1 MAATIEQITLN
12 FSVPF
17 NISLQVGSDIIYY
30 KDGSTGDVY
39 KLGTCIAKTA
49 TSITCEISSATPPP
63 DSTNDYIFFVK
74 DNSANTSGI
83 VGYHGT
89 VDIEVTSTN
98 KKELFAVNTE
108 VFISS

>member
-1 MAATIEQITLN
+1 MASLENITIN

-17 NISLQVGSDIIYY
+17 NVSLQVGSDVVYY
-30 KDGSTGDVY
+30 KDGTTGDVY
-39 KLGTCIAKTA
+39 KLGKCIAKTA
-49 TSITCEISSATPPP
+49 TSITCEIISSTPPP

-89 VDIEVTSTN
+89 VDMEVTSTD

>member
-1 MAATIEQITLN
+1 MASVENITLN
-12 FSVPF
+12 FSIPF
-17 NISLQVGSDIIYY
+17 NVSLQVGSDVIYY
-30 KDGSTGDVY
+30 KDGTTGDVHR
-39 KLGTCIAKTA
+39 LGTCIAKTA
-49 TSITCEISSATPPP
+49 TSITCEILSTTLPP
-63 DSTNDYIFFVK
+63 DNTNDYIFFVK

-89 VDIEVTSTN
+89 VDMEVTSTD

>member
-1 MAATIEQITLN
+1 MASLENITINFAFPLN
-12 FSVPF
+12 VS
-17 NISLQVGSDIIYY
+17 IQVGSDVVYY
-30 KDGSTGDVY
+30 KDGTTEDVY
-39 KLGTCIAKTA
+39 RLGKCIAKTA
-49 TSITCEISSATPPP
+49 TSITCEISSITPPP

-89 VDIEVTSTN
+89 VDMEVTSTD

>member
-1 MAATIEQITLN
+1 MASVENITIN

-17 NISLQVGSDIIYY
+17 NVSLQVGSDIIYY
-30 KDGSTGDVY
+30 KDGVSGDVVRMG
-39 KLGTCIAKTA
+39 KCIAKTT

-89 VDIEVTSTN
+89 VDMEVTSTD

>member
-1 MAATIEQITLN
+1 MASLENITIN

-17 NISLQVGSDIIYY
+17 NVSLQVGSDVIYY
-30 KDGSTGDVY
+30 KDGTTGDVY
-39 KLGTCIAKTA
+39 KLGKCIAKTA
-49 TSITCEISSATPPP
+49 TSITCEISSVTPPP
-63 DSTNDYIFFVK
+63 DSTNDFIFFVK

-89 VDIEVTSTN
+89 VDMEVTSTD

>member
-1 MAATIEQITLN
+1 MASIENITIN

-17 NISLQVGSDIIYY
+17 NVSLQVGSDIVYY
-30 KDGSTGDVY
+30 KDGNTGDIVQMG
-39 KLGTCIAKTA
+39 KCIAKTN
-49 TSITCEISSATPPP
+49 TSITCEISSLTPPP
-63 DSTNDYIFFVK
+63 DNVNDFIFFVK
-74 DNSANTSGI
+74 NNAANTSGI

-89 VDIEVTSTN
+89 VNMEVTSTD

>member
-1 MAATIEQITLN
+1 MATVESITIN

-17 NISLQVGSDIIYY
+17 NVSLQEGTDVIYY
-30 KDGSTGDVY
+30 KDSVTGDVY
-39 KLGTCIAKTA
+39 RLGVVTAKTD
-49 TSITCEISSATPPP
+49 TSITCQISSLTPPP
-63 DSTNDYIFFVK
+63 DSTNDFIFFMK
-74 DNSANTSGI
+74 DNDANTSGI

-89 VDIEVTSTN
+89 VDMEVTSTD

>member
-1 MAATIEQITLN
+1 MASLENITIN

-17 NISLQVGSDIIYY
+17 NVSLQVGSDIIYY
-30 KDGSTGDVY
+30 KDGNTGDVVRM
-39 KLGTCIAKTA
+39 GRCIAKTA
-49 TSITCEISSATPPP
+49 TSVTCEISSVTPPP
-63 DSTNDYIFFVK
+63 DNSNDYIFFVK

-89 VDIEVTSTN
+89 VDMEVTSTD

>member
-1 MAATIEQITLN
+1 MAALENITIN

-17 NISLQVGSDIIYY
+17 NVSLQVGSDIIYY
-30 KDGSTGDVY
+30 QDGNTGDVY
-39 KLGTCIAKTA
+39 RLGKCIAKTA
-49 TSITCEISSATPPP
+49 TSITCEILSSTPPP
-63 DSTNDYIFFVK
+63 NNVNDYIFFVK

-89 VDIEVTSTN
+89 VDVEVTSTS

>member
-1 MAATIEQITLN
+1 MASVESITIN

-17 NISLQVGSDIIYY
+17 NVSLQVGTDIIYY
-30 KDGSTGDVY
+30 KDSATSKVY
-39 KLGTCIAKTA
+39 RLGKVTAKTA
-49 TSITCEISSATPPP
+49 TSITCEISSLTPPP
-63 DSTNDYIFFVK
+63 DSTNDFIFFMK
-74 DNSANTSGI
+74 DNDANTSGI

-89 VDIEVTSTN
+89 VDMEVTSTG

>member
-1 MAATIEQITLN
+1 MATTESITIN

-17 NISLQVGSDIIYY
+17 NVSLQVGTDVIYY
-30 KDGSTGDVY
+30 QDSVTSNVY
-39 KLGTCIAKTA
+39 RLGMVTAKTD
-49 TSITCEISSATPPP
+49 TSITCEIFSTTPPP
-63 DSTNDYIFFVK
+63 NDANDFIFFMK
-74 DNSANTSGI
+74 DNDANTSGI

-89 VDIEVTSTN
+89 VDMEVTSTD

>member
-1 MAATIEQITLN
+1 MASLENITIN

-17 NISLQVGSDIIYY
+17 NVSLQVGSDIIYY
-30 KDGSTGDVY
+30 KDGNTGDVVRM
-39 KLGTCIAKTA
+39 GRCIAKTA
-49 TSITCEISSATPPP
+49 TSVTCEISSVTPPP
-63 DSTNDYIFFVK
+63 DNSNDYIFFVK

-89 VDIEVTSTN
+89 VDMEVASTD

>member
-1 MAATIEQITLN
+1 MAALEQIIIN

-17 NISLQVGSDIIYY
+17 NVSLQAGSDIIYY
-30 KDGSTGDVY
+30 KDGSTGEVY
-39 KLGTCIAKTA
+39 KLGKCIAKTA
-49 TSITCEISSATPPP
+49 TSITCEIPSTTPPP
-63 DSTNDYIFFVK
+63 DSTNDFIFFVK

-83 VGYHGT
+83 IGYHGT
-89 VDIEVTSTN
+89 VDMEVTSTD

>member
-1 MAATIEQITLN
+1 MAASVEQITIN
-12 FSVPF
+12 FSFPLNVS
-17 NISLQVGSDIIYY
+17 IQAGSDIIYY
-30 KDGSTGDVY
+30 QDSNTNNVY
-39 KLGTCIAKTA
+39 KLGRCIAKTN
-49 TSITCEISSATPPP
+49 TSITCEILSSTPPP

-89 VDIEVTSTN
+89 VDIEVTSTD

>member
-1 MAATIEQITLN
+1 MASLEQITLN

-17 NISLQVGSDIIYY
+17 NVSLQVGSDVIYY
-30 KDGSTGDVY
+30 KDGDAGNVY
-39 KLGTCIAKTA
+39 RLGKCIAKTA
-49 TSITCEISSATPPP
+49 TSITCEISSTTRPPNN
-63 DSTNDYIFFVK
+63 TNDYIFFVK

-89 VDIEVTSTN
+89 VDMEVTSTD

>member
-1 MAATIEQITLN
+1 MASLENITIN

-17 NISLQVGSDIIYY
+17 NVSLQVGSDIVYY
-30 KDGSTGDVY
+30 KDGATGDVVRMG
-39 KLGTCIAKTA
+39 KCIAKTA
-49 TSITCEISSATPPP
+49 TSITCEISSTTSPP
-63 DSTNDYIFFVK
+63 DNTNDYIFFVK

-89 VDIEVTSTN
+89 VDMEVTSTD

>member
-1 MAATIEQITLN
+1 MASVESITIN

-17 NISLQVGSDIIYY
+17 NVSLQVGSDIIYY
-30 KDGSTGDVY
+30 KDGSTGEVY
-39 KLGTCIAKTA
+39 RLGVCTAKTA
-49 TSITCEISSATPPP
+49 TSITCEILSSTPPP
-63 DSTNDYIFFVK
+63 DSTDDFIFFMK
-74 DNSANTSGI
+74 DNDANTSGI

-89 VDIEVTSTN
+89 VDMEVTSTD

>member
-1 MAATIEQITLN
+1 MASLENITIN

-30 KDGSTGDVY
+30 QDGNTGDVY
-39 KLGTCIAKTA
+39 RLGKCIAKTA
-49 TSITCEISSATPPP
+49 TSITCEISSATTPPNNV
-63 DSTNDYIFFVK
+63 NDYIFFVK

-89 VDIEVTSTN
+89 ADVEVTSTN

>member
-1 MAATIEQITLN
+1 MASLENITIN

-17 NISLQVGSDIIYY
+17 NVSLQVGSDIIYY
-30 KDGSTGDVY
+30 KDAATGDIV
-39 KLGTCIAKTA
+39 KMGKCIAKTS
-49 TSITCEISSATPPP
+49 TSITCEILSTTQPPS
-63 DSTNDYIFFVK
+63 STNDFVFFVK

-89 VDIEVTSTN
+89 VDIEVTSID

>member
-1 MAATIEQITLN
+1 MATIESITIN

-17 NISLQVGSDIIYY
+17 NVSLQEGTDVIYY
-30 KDGSTGDVY
+30 QDSVTSNVY
-39 KLGTCIAKTA
+39 KLGIVTAKTD
-49 TSITCEISSATPPP
+49 TSITCQISSLTPPP
-63 DSTNDYIFFVK
+63 DSANDFIFFMK
-74 DNSANTSGI
+74 DNDANTSGI

-89 VDIEVTSTN
+89 VDMEVTSTD

>member
-1 MAATIEQITLN
+1 MAASIQSITIN

-17 NISLQVGSDIIYY
+17 NVSLQVGSDIIYY
-30 KDGSTGDVY
+30 KDGSTGEVY
-39 KLGTCIAKTA
+39 KLGVCTAKTA
-49 TSITCEISSATPPP
+49 TTIVCEISSTTPPP
-63 DSTNDYIFFVK
+63 NSTNDFIFFVK

-89 VDIEVTSTN
+89 VDMEVTSTD

>member
-1 MAATIEQITLN
+1 MATIESITIN

-17 NISLQVGSDIIYY
+17 NVSLQEGTDVIYY
-30 KDGSTGDVY
+30 QDSVTSNVY
-39 KLGTCIAKTA
+39 KLGVCTAKTT
-49 TSITCEISSATPPP
+49 TSITCQISSLTPPP
-63 DSTNDYIFFVK
+63 DSANDFIFFMK
-74 DNSANTSGI
+74 DNDANTSGI

-89 VDIEVTSTN
+89 VDMEVTSTD

>member
-1 MAATIEQITLN
+1 MAAITQSITIN

-17 NISLQVGSDIIYY
+17 NVSLQVGSDIIYY
-30 KDGSTGDVY
+30 QDSVTSNVY
-39 KLGTCIAKTA
+39 KLGVCTAKTA
-49 TSITCEISSATPPP
+49 TSITCEILSNTPPP
-63 DSTNDYIFFVK
+63 NSTNDFIFFVK

-89 VDIEVTSTN
+89 VDMEVTSTS

>member
-1 MAATIEQITLN
+1 MAASTEQITIN
-12 FSVPF
+12 FDVPF
-17 NISLQVGSDIIYY
+17 NVSLQVGTDIIYY
-30 KDGSTGDVY
+30 KDGATSNVY
-39 KLGTCIAKTA
+39 RLGPCIAKTA
-49 TSITCEISSATPPP
+49 TTIVCEILSSTPPP
-63 DSTNDYIFFVK
+63 NNVNDYIFFVK

-89 VDIEVTSTN
+89 VDMEVTSTD

>member
-1 MAATIEQITLN
+1 MAAIENITIN
-12 FSVPF
+12 FDKPF
-17 NISLQVGSDIIYY
+17 NVSLQVGSDVIYY
-30 KDGSTGDVY
+30 KDGATGNVY
-39 KLGTCIAKTA
+39 YLGTCIAKTD
-49 TSITCEISSATPPP
+49 TTIVCEISSTTPPP
-63 DSTNDYIFFVK
+63 DNVNDFIFFVK

-89 VDIEVTSTN
+89 VDMEVTSTD

>member
-1 MAATIEQITLN
+1 MAASIEQITLN

-17 NISLQVGSDIIYY
+17 NVSLQVGSDIIYY
-30 KDGSTGDVY
+30 QDGDTARVY
-39 KLGTCIAKTA
+39 KLGKCIAKTA
-49 TSITCEISSATPPP
+49 TSITCEISSGTPPP
-63 DSTNDYIFFVK
+63 NSTNDFIFFVK

-89 VDIEVTSTN
+89 VDMEVTSTD

>member
-1 MAATIEQITLN
+1 MFLYKLVATLY
-12 FSVPF
+12 
-17 NISLQVGSDIIYY
+17 II
-30 KDGSTGDVY
+30 KTGQHGDVVRM
-39 KLGTCIAKTA
+39 GRCIAKTA
-49 TSITCEISSATPPP
+49 TSITCEISSITPPP

-89 VDIEVTSTN
+89 VNMEVTSTD